1 MYKNSGNFN
10 LQNTSSLKISQ
21 MWLASLLFVLE
32 AYLSVLTVYDVSES
46 GLTFSRGVLS
56 QL

>member
-1 MYKNSGNFN
+1 
-10 LQNTSSLKISQ
+10 

-56 QL
+56 QRLNTVVTHLSEKG